1 MMLRTGKG
9 SNRMVLTYVDIS
21 SPQPVPVKVRIP
33 DNMVYAWVEARR
45 KKRKLQSAWCRLA
58 SMGVPD
64 ELLAGM
70 EDDLIEL
77 TEQVKTYRD
86 EFWRCVDAQL
96 PEPMRGGQGMIQEW
110 WMPRALA

>member
-1 MMLRTGKG
+1 
-9 SNRMVLTYVDIS
+9 MVLTYVDMS
-21 SPQPVPVKVRIP
+21 SPQPVSVKVCVP
-33 DNMVYAWVEARR
+33 DNMVYAWVKARR

-64 ELLAGM
+64 ELLIGIE
-70 EDDLIEL
+70 EDLVAL

-96 PEPMRGGQGMIQEW
+96 PEAMRGGAGMIEEW
-110 WMPRALA
+110 WMPRAPGE